1 MAKIYRGSRSMTS
14 SAPKID
20 KKLQRKGSV
29 AGAVKILKAKAEN
42 KRANRASM
50 ATAQKLA
57 NAKKVV
63 QTPKST
69 TPKYKTVIEKAKQ
82 DVQKPEVQSKLK
94 AIKSAMSMKK
104 MGMESGGTVGGTSK
118 SKVNWKKILNK

>member
-1 MAKIYRGSRSMTS
+1 MPKLQTAAHITKKSMKKS
-14 SAPKID
+14 P

-29 AGAVKILKAKAEN
+29 AGAVRTLKAKAEN
-42 KRANRASM
+42 RRANRASM

-63 QTPKST
+63 QTTKDT
-69 TPKYKTVIEKAKQ
+69 TPKYKTVIAKAKQ
-82 DVQKPEVQSKLK
+82 DVKKPEIQSKLK

-104 MGMESGGTVGGTSK
+104 MGMESGGKVGGTSK
-118 SKVNWKKILNK
+118 SKVDWKKILKK